1 MQQTAPAKPQ
11 GGQRP
16 PVPQAPP
23 EFQAEKIMKLD
34 SAGAIAILKDSA
46 ATDFQKSKAC
56 MRLAQV
62 GTKDA
67 VPALAALLG
76 NERLSD
82 YARFGLVP
90 IADPSVDVA
99 LRSAAQTT
107 KGVQRVGVV
116 DSIGQRKDAGAV
128 ALLNKFLYLAD
139 IPLAEAAAAALGQI
153 GNAQAIAAL
162 RTALVKTKGP
172 VRNAAAAAALVAAE
186 GQVAKGDRKGGLEL
200 YSALS
205 RPDVPKAVRLAAMHS
220 TIEVETAINRP
231 RTAPPP
237 RNQ

>member
-1 MQQTAPAKPQ
+1 MPQTAPAKPQ

-34 SAGAIAILKDSA
+34 AAGAVAILQDSA
-46 ATDFQKSKAC
+46 ATEFQKSKAC

-90 IADPSVDVA
+90 LPDPSVDLA
-99 LRSAAQTT
+99 LRNALTTT
-107 KGVQRVGVV
+107 KGQQRIGVV
-116 DSIGQRKDAGAV
+116 DSIGQRKDAGSIV
-128 ALLNKFLYLAD
+128 ALSKLLYSTDVA
-139 IPLAEAAAAALGQI
+139 LAEAAAAALGQI
-153 GNAQAIAAL
+153 GGAQAVAAL
-162 RTALVKTKGP
+162 SAALAKTKGP
-172 VRNAAAAAALVAAE
+172 VRNAAAAASLVAAD
-186 GQVAKGDRKGGLEL
+186 GLVASGDRKGGLAL
-200 YSALS
+200 YHALS
-205 RPDVPKAVRLAAMHS
+205 GPDLPKPVRLAAMHL

-231 RTAPPP
+231 RTAPPS
-237 RNQ
+237 RN